1 MATCYHC
8 PPSVMIGSATFA
20 DYTADVKHNQRIFK
34 PNQMFLLNVSELF
47 IH

>member
-1 MATCYHC
+1 
-8 PPSVMIGSATFA
+8 MIGSAIFF
-20 DYTADVKHNQRIFK
+20 DYTADAKHNQSIFK